1 MNNNK
6 IKNKKFIF
14 ITGGVVSGLGKGIIA
29 ATIGRILKQRG
40 LKIFMQKFDPYI
52 NVDSG
57 TMNPFQHGEVFVT
70 DDGAET
76 DLDLGHYERFL
87 DENLLRESNVTTGQI
102 YRSVIQKERQG
113 EYLGKTIQV
122 IPHITNEIK
131 NKILNIANITDCD
144 VIIVEIGGTV
154 GDIESLPFL
163 EAIRQM
169 RYNIGFDNTLY
180 IHNTLIPYLKT
191 SNEIKTKPTQHSIKE
206 LRSLGIQPQIL
217 ILRSEKNIS
226 KEIKEKIAIL
236 CDVKENAI
244 FENIDTDILYKIIVN
259 LHQQK
264 IDDFILDHFK
274 LKSLPVSDISQYTA
288 LINKIQNLKQKVTI
302 GFVCKYFTCFDAYL
316 STTEALKHAAYHN
329 NIDINIKWID
339 SETLTVENVKL
350 KLKDCD
356 GVLVPGGFG
365 SRGIEGKI
373 QAVKYA
379 RENNIPFFGI
389 CLGLQ
394 TAVIEYTRNVLNL
407 KEAHSEEIAPYTS
420 VPIVT
425 QKIKN
430 NNLGGTLRV
439 GLYLCKLMTES
450 KSYKIFQ
457 NNVIY
462 ERHRH
467 RYEVNPEYVP
477 LLTNDKNF
485 IIAGINPEE
494 QLTEIIELKNHIWF
508 IGVQFHPEFLSRPFK
523 PHPLFKDFI
532 RATLEY
538 KKNKQIKKDI

>member
-1 MNNNK
+1 MNNHK
-6 IKNKKFIF
+6 VKNKKFIF

-102 YRSVIQKERQG
+102 YQSVIQKERQG

-226 KEIKEKIAIL
+226 REIKEKIAIL
-236 CDVKENAI
+236 CDVKKNAI

-274 LKSLPVSDISQYTA
+274 LQPMPVSDISQYTA
-288 LINKIQNLKQKVTI
+288 LIHKIKNLKKQITI
-302 GFVCKYFTCFDAYL
+302 GFVCKYFTCNDAYL
-316 STTEALKHAAYHN
+316 STIEALKHAAYYN
-329 NIDINIKWID
+329 NVNVNIKWID
-339 SETLTVENVKL
+339 SETLTAENVMSKL
-350 KLKDCD
+350 QDFN
-356 GVLVPGGFG
+356 GILVPGGFG

-373 QAVKYA
+373 QAIKYA

-394 TAVIEYTRNVLNL
+394 MAVIEYTRNVLNL
-407 KEAHSEEIAPYTS
+407 KEAHSEEMEPNTS
-420 VPIVT
+420 VPVIT
-425 QKIKN
+425 RKIKN
-430 NNLGGTLRV
+430 RNLGGTLRL
-439 GLYLCKLMTES
+439 GLHLCQITTES
-450 KSYKIFQ
+450 KSYQIFQ
-457 NNVIY
+457 NNMIY
-462 ERHRH
+462 ERHRQ
-467 RYEVNPEYVP
+467 RYEVNPEYIP
-477 LLTNDKNF
+477 LLTKDNNF
-485 IIAGINPEE
+485 IVAGINPEE

-508 IGVQFHPEFLSRPFK
+508 IAVQFHPEFLSRPFK

-532 RATLEY
+532 RAVIAY
-538 KKNKQIKKDI
+538 KTN

>member
-226 KEIKEKIAIL
+226 REIKDKIAIL

-264 IDDFILDHFK
+264 IDDFILNHFK
-274 LKSLPVSDISQYTA
+274 LKSLPVSDISQYTS

-316 STTEALKHAAYHN
+316 STTEALKHAAYYN

-339 SETLTVENVKL
+339 SEILTAENVIL
-350 KLKDCD
+350 KLQDCD
-356 GVLVPGGFG
+356 GILVPSGFG

-394 TAVIEYTRNVLNL
+394 MAVIEYTRNVLNL
-407 KEAHSEEIAPYTS
+407 KEAHSEEMVPYTS
-420 VPIVT
+420 VPIIT
-425 QKIKN
+425 QKIQN
-430 NNLGGTLRV
+430 RNLGGTLRL
-439 GLYLCKLMTES
+439 GSYLCQLMPES

-467 RYEVNPEYVP
+467 RYEVNPEYIP
-477 LLTNDKNF
+477 LLTKDKNF

-532 RATLEY
+532 RATIEY
-538 KKNKQIKKDI
+538 KQNKK